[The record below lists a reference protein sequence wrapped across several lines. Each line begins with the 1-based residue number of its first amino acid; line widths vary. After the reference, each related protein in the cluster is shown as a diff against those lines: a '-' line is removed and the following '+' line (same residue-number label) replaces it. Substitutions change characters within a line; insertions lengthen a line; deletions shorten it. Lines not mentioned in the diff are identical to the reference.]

1 MYGWSGPLLDGHQL
15 LLVRG
20 EEGWVVRPITRWSP
34 VAIGAG
40 GRRAGWSGPLLDGY
54 QLLLVRGEEG
64 WGVGPLLDGH
74 QLVLV
79 QGGGGMGG
87 QAHVLHKLKLQ
98 IFFFKCG
105 PKRPKII
112 SIL

>member
-1 MYGWSGPLLDGHQL
+1 MVTSCYWCGGEEGWAVRPITRWSPVAIGVEGRRAGWSGPLLDGHQL
-15 LLVRG
+15 LLVQG

-34 VAIGAG
+34 VAIG
-40 GRRAGWSGPLLDGY
+40 
-54 QLLLVRGEEG
+54 VE
-64 WGVGPLLDGH
+64 
-74 QLVLV
+74 
-79 QGGGGMGG
+79 GGGGLGG